1 MIHILGPVQPSDQ
14 VLGPLVSLWVPGDF
28 LILVLFTRKLLLA
41 CFFQELLLLGFLW
54 GENFCFSEGSRRGF
68 VVLQHYLR
76 FWCKSHLKL
85 EAASSYSIS
94 CRAGLCIPQGETW
107 WGFWWNVHPVSTSI
121 QCQGLPSA
129 MLSFSFSFSVSFSI
143 FWLLNSCRALSG
155 SFWDGTSLRAPGS
168 PLAHWHLLF
177 SFPAPGCLLSR
188 FWFFW
193 RTRKF
198 SAATTQTWLPSSS
211 SSWIVILLIYNP
223 ENERGR

>member
-41 CFFQELLLLGFLW
+41 CFFQELLLLAFLW
-54 GENFCFSEGSRRGF
+54 GENFCFSEGSQRGF
-68 VVLQHYLR
+68 VVLQHYLG

-121 QCQGLPSA
+121 QCQGLPPA
-129 MLSFSFSFSVSFSI
+129 MLSSPSTFQSALAFSGCQIVAELCQGAFGMAPL
-143 FWLLNSCRALSG
+143 WGHQAPLLPTDTSC
-155 SFWDGTSLRAPGS
+155 FPFQ
-168 PLAHWHLLF
+168 HLGAF
-177 SFPAPGCLLSR
+177 
-188 FWFFW
+188 
-193 RTRKF
+193 
-198 SAATTQTWLPSSS
+198 
-211 SSWIVILLIYNP
+211 
-223 ENERGR
+223 